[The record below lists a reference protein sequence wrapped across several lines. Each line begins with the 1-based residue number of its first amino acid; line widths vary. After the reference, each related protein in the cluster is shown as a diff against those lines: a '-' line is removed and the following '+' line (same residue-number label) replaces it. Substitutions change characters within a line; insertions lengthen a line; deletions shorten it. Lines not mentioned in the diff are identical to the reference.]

1 MSGIHPVQGRT
12 IQSDTGQPTEEPK
25 AGVVAHLNVCLASTK
40 SWVQYSGPTKSGACR
55 RSQHLGD
62 GGRRLSKF
70 KVILDYLVSSET
82 MS

>member
-1 MSGIHPVQGRT
+1 MVLSSVIKEH
-12 IQSDTGQPTEEPK
+12 QP
-25 AGVVAHLNVCLASTK
+25 LFLR